1 MTNIERFQRLQVELV
16 RAGFDTQLNAH
27 PNGEKAK
34 VGMVVDLRKHA
45 SNDIERL
52 DALAGVHGFSYQ
64 VGEDSLAAVT
74 LAGDE

>member
-1 MTNIERFQRLQVELV
+1 
-16 RAGFDTQLNAH
+16 
-27 PNGEKAK
+27 
-34 VGMVVDLRKHA
+34 MVVDLRKHA